1 MTPSPLHSRARTA
14 RLVAGVALV
23 LLGFALVVGLGVGAI
38 EPFGMAASDAASI
51 GALLAGFAP
60 TVVLA
65 FGVFLVGVWLV
76 KGSRR

>member
-60 TVVLA
+60 TVMLA
-65 FGVFLVGVWLV
+65 LGVFLVGVWLV
-76 KGSRR
+76 KGARR